1 VVDASNALS
10 ELHARLLGPQAEQAR
25 LEALQSLQVT
35 RTRLQGQARQG
46 FPAPRYSEL
55 EAAMAAVQAG
65 IDILER
71 LSVGAGVAGA
81 NGFR

>member
-1 VVDASNALS
+1 MDASNALS

-25 LEALQSLQVT
+25 LEALQNLQAVRMRLQV
-35 RTRLQGQARQG
+35 QARQG
-46 FPAPRYSEL
+46 FPAPRYADL
-55 EAAMAAVQAG
+55 EAAMASVQAG

-71 LSVGAGVAGA
+71 LSVGAGVVGS